1 MKKFF
6 FTLIELLVVIAIIAI
21 LAAMLLPALN
31 QAREK
36 AKSTSCLANMKQI
49 GQGIL
54 LYASDNGDILP
65 LVRLNTTANYWISLL
80 QPYLG
85 YAKPDGVKISSPK
98 VLICGSSIDYLS
110 SAVTYRNNTNYDYSN
125 RFGNVGSDGWQY
137 PGEPLMAPRKLSK
150 FIKPSQVV
158 STLDGAYRTDGNMNA
173 FEFSLSSGWE
183 AEEAPKGIDRYRHS
197 GKANYLMVD
206 GHAESKN
213 LAEFISEPARLDLGN
228 NANDTLKFYR

>member
-1 MKKFF
+1 MRKSI

-36 AKSTSCLANMKQI
+36 AKSTGCLANLKQI

-65 LVRLNTTANYWISLL
+65 LVRQESSTNFWVVCL

-85 YAKPDGVKISSPK
+85 YPNPDGIKISSPK

-110 SAVTYRNNTNYDYSN
+110 TAVTYRNNTNYDYSN
-125 RFGNVGSDGWQY
+125 RFGNVGSAGWQY

-158 STLDGAYRTDGNMNA
+158 STVDGEDRTDGNANA
-173 FEFSLSSGWE
+173 FNFSPGSGWE
-183 AEEAPKGIDRYRHS
+183 VEEVPEGIDRYRHS

-206 GHAESKN
+206 GHAESRN
-213 LAEFISEPARLDLGN
+213 LAEFISEPAQLDLL
-228 NANDTLKFYR
+228 NDETREYYR